1 MTPLSVNS
9 ALKLDG
15 SPFDSFSVGE
25 REVLGEAAFKRMI
38 AIERK
43 RTERSKEPFLLVL
56 LDSGTQQGAQD
67 IGSALD
73 RMAAALLASSR
84 ETDVIGWY
92 QDRVALG
99 VLYTGLEI
107 NDKKTILSAILTR
120 VKTIL
125 REELIFDQF
134 NQVSISF
141 HFYPD
146 EWGHS
151 SSGQPSNTVLYP
163 DLFKPS
169 NRKRSLLVVKQVID
183 VAVSALALLLCSPL
197 FLAIALAIKMTSKGP
212 VFFRQQRVGQYGKCF
227 TFLKF
232 RSMHVDNDHSIHE
245 AFVTKMIND
254 AAGPEA
260 VAKNGVYKLTDDKRI
275 TPVGGFLRRTS
286 LDELPQFLNVLKGDM
301 SLVGPRPA
309 IPYELAAYQTWHRR
323 RMLEAKPGITGLW
336 QIAGRGRV
344 KFEEMVRM
352 DLRYAAAWSPW
363 LDIKILM
370 RTPLAVI
377 RGTGAY

>member
-254 AAGPEA
+254 AAGPRRLPRTAYTNSQTTRESH
-260 VAKNGVYKLTDDKRI
+260 RW
-275 TPVGGFLRRTS
+275 VGFCGER
-286 LDELPQFLNVLKGDM
+286 
-301 SLVGPRPA
+301 
-309 IPYELAAYQTWHRR
+309 
-323 RMLEAKPGITGLW
+323 
-336 QIAGRGRV
+336 
-344 KFEEMVRM
+344 
-352 DLRYAAAWSPW
+352 AWMNCRSS
-363 LDIKILM
+363 
-370 RTPLAVI
+370 
-377 RGTGAY
+377 